1 MENERKLIMLV
12 DDNPTNLINGVQVLS
27 EKYSVFTAPSAKKM
41 FALLEKHRPDLLL
54 LDIEMPEMNG
64 YEAIKLLKESEEFRE
79 IPVIFLTAKSEA
91 SNELDGL
98 SMGAIDYITKPFVP
112 ALLIKRLDIHLLIE
126 SQKRALEEQ
135 QKALEYYNANLR
147 KAFSTYV
154 SDEVI
159 DEVMSDPSR
168 LQLGGSMRN
177 VTAVF
182 TDIRSFT
189 PIAETLD
196 PRDLVKLLNIYLSGI
211 SNVILDHKG
220 TIDKYVGD
228 AVIGFF
234 GAPLAL
240 SNHALSACT
249 AAIEMRLKESE
260 INETLHEKGLSNIRL
275 FTRIGIN
282 SGNMIVGNMGSEQK
296 MNYTIMG
303 NEVNLASRLEG
314 VNKYYGTQILTT
326 EATLAA
332 AGEGLLVRRLDRV
345 RVVGFSASARIY
357 ELINTA
363 AAATPKERE
372 LVERFDEALI
382 VFENRDYQAAAAA
395 FEAILAFAAEDK
407 PAALFLERSREFLRT
422 PPATDWDGVFAMH
435 EK

>member
-12 DDNPTNLINGVQVLS
+12 DDNPTNLMTGVQVLS
-27 EKYSVFTAPSAKKM
+27 VAYSVFTAPSAKKM
-41 FALLEKHRPDLLL
+41 FSLLEKHRPDLIL

-64 YEAIKLLKESEEFRE
+64 YETIKILKENAETRE

-91 SNELDGL
+91 NNELDGL
-98 SMGAIDYITKPFVP
+98 SMGAIDYITKPFIP
-112 ALLIKRLDIHLLIE
+112 ALLIKRLEIHLLIE
-126 SQKRALEEQ
+126 SQKQTLEAQ
-135 QKALEYYNANLR
+135 QKAMEYYNTNLK
-147 KAFSTYV
+147 KAFSAYV
-154 SDEVI
+154 SNEVI

-168 LQLGGSMRN
+168 LQLGGSLRN

-189 PIAETLD
+189 PISEKLD
-196 PRDLVKLLNIYLSGI
+196 PTDLVKLLNIYLSGI

-240 SNHALSACT
+240 PNHAMSVCV
-249 AAIEMRLKESE
+249 AAIDMKIKEIE
-260 INETLHEKGLSNIRL
+260 INEQLRESGLGGCHL

-282 SGNMIVGNMGSEQK
+282 SGNMIVGNMGSKQK

-314 VNKYYGTQILTT
+314 VNKHYGTQILIT
-326 EATLAA
+326 EATLNA
-332 AGEGLLVRRLDRV
+332 AGEGLLTRRLDRV
-345 RVVGFSASARIY
+345 RVIGFSTPARIY

-363 AAATPKERE
+363 AASTPKERE
-372 LVERFDEALI
+372 LAERFSDALTI
-382 VFENRDYQAAAAA
+382 FESRDYTAAKAA
-395 FEAILAFAAEDK
+395 FESVLAFDSEDK
-407 PAALFLERSREFLRT
+407 PSALFLERCCEFLHT
-422 PPATDWDGVFAMH
+422 PPAPDWDGVFTMR